1 MNRTTIAIHPNTKEA
16 TVCNLHTGFF
26 GIGRDGYSFPD
37 DETVYPEN
45 RIRVVNYI
53 EETFQEVTTN
63 EKQVH
68 RFQKGHTFWKKSL
81 EARKRNQE
89 RNRELA
95 KERKLFE
102 DKIIELLTNKH
113 YKLKDGGYVLA
124 IDRIIERAIDDL
136 ADGKL
141 NPVILN
147 MIMEKADGKL
157 ASKVNITGA
166 LSHGTA
172 TEEETQRLL
181 ALFPENRQHDQ

>member
-1 MNRTTIAIHPNTKEA
+1 MNRITIAIHPNNKEA

-37 DETVYPEN
+37 DETVYPES
-45 RIRVVNYI
+45 RVRVVNYI
-53 EETFQEVTTN
+53 EETFQEEPTV
-63 EKQVH
+63 EKREH

-89 RNRELA
+89 LA
-95 KERKLFE
+95 KEKKLFE
-102 DKIIELLTNKH
+102 DKIVEILTNKH
-113 YKLKDGGYVLA
+113 YKLKDGGYVVA

-136 ADGKL
+136 VDGKAI
-141 NPVILN
+141 NPIILN

-181 ALFPENRQHDQ
+181 ALFPENKKHDQ

>member
-1 MNRTTIAIHPNTKEA
+1 MIEIGINPNTKEA

-53 EETFQEVTTN
+53 EETFQDQTPNDERVN
-63 EKQVH
+63 LFKQ
-68 RFQKGHTFWKKSL
+68 GNDLWKRSL

-102 DKIIELLTNKH
+102 DKIVEILTNKH

-181 ALFPENRQHDQ
+181 ALFPENKQHDQ

>member
-1 MNRTTIAIHPNTKEA
+1 MNRITIAIHPNTKEA

-45 RIRVVNYI
+45 RVRVVNYI
-53 EETFQEVTTN
+53 EETFQEPIKADKPKYNFTHGN
-63 EKQVH
+63 Q
-68 RFQKGHTFWKKSL
+68 FWKNGIEK
-81 EARKRNQE
+81 RKKNL
-89 RNRELA
+89 ELA
-95 KERKLFE
+95 KEKKLFE
-102 DKIIELLTNKH
+102 DKIVEVLTNKH

-136 ADGKL
+136 ADGKSI
-141 NPVILN
+141 NPIILN

-181 ALFPENRQHDQ
+181 ALFPENKKHDQ